1 MQETG
6 SSWRAHPAIGRGA
19 ALFALWIVLVR
30 SAHPADLAV
39 GGLTT
44 LVATWTSLRLLPPDL
59 GRVRLGALAARL
71 PLFAWHSLRAGID
84 VARRAFDPRL
94 PLAPGLVTYETRCPR
109 GLARSTF
116 ATITSL
122 LPGTVPVADDD
133 SGLVYHCLDAAQ
145 PVVEDLADEERAYAP
160 ALVPG
165 QPRA

>member
-1 MQETG
+1 MRETE
-6 SSWRAHPAIGRGA
+6 SSSRAHPAIERGA

-30 SAHPADLAV
+30 SAHPADLVV
-39 GGLTT
+39 GALTV
-44 LVATWTSLRLLPPDL
+44 LAATWMSLRLLPPDL

-71 PLFAWHSLRAGID
+71 PLFAWHSVRAGVDI
-84 VARRAFDPRL
+84 ARRAFDPRL
-94 PLAPGLVTYETRCPR
+94 PLAPGFVTYETRCPR

-133 SGLVYHCLDAAQ
+133 RGLVYHCLDATQ
-145 PVVEDLADEERAYAP
+145 PVVEDLAAEERTYAP

-165 QPRA
+165 QSRA